1 MKNEEKSEK
10 HAENLKEKKEKKEKI
25 VKDKNLK
32 KGKKNKIIIICI
44 TIFVILIF
52 GMISYF
58 LYWKF
63 GPKFKD
69 VNVELG
75 TQEITLDQFL
85 AKESYKDKSKFIT
98 DISTLDLSK
107 LGSYE
112 IELEYDDL
120 TQKVTLNVVD
130 TTPPEVE
137 FKDIS
142 KYLDYEIKA
151 DDFIKSKKDLSEMTT
166 SVINPPEINGIGTYQ
181 VNVEVK
187 DSSNN
192 TTNKI
197 CNLEITRV
205 VKEFTLELG
214 EKLKKE
220 NILLNI
226 KEDEDTIDQKD
237 IDKINKSDV
246 GEYELVSDFDGTKE
260 TIKIIIKDT
269 KAPELKLRE
278 VTIYSDEKI
287 DSVDDFIS
295 SVKDA
300 SDDITTNLKTEIDY
314 SKIGEQ
320 EIVIEAK
327 DKYGNKTEKK
337 TTLTIKEDNEGPVF
351 YGLDTLYVSK
361 HSSVNYKSGVSAIDD
376 RDGSVSFSVNSN
388 SVDVDSAG
396 TYYAKYTAKDEKGNT
411 TTRNRVIVVEHDQED
426 TDNKFNSFYNKYLAG
441 KSVSG
446 IVSAVR
452 NQISYDS
459 SWGGDDPVWY
469 GLTNYSGNC
478 YVHALLV
485 KKALDR
491 QGIEN
496 QLIYTTDKTHYWN
509 LVKSGGVWRHY
520 DATPTA
526 HIAGPATDEEKANS
540 SAMNGRKWPSSFP
553 KAE

>member
-1 MKNEEKSEK
+1 MKNEEKFEK

-25 VKDKNLK
+25 VNDKNLK

-112 IELEYDDL
+112 IELEYDGL

-278 VTIYSDEKI
+278 VTIYSDEKL
-287 DSVDDFIS
+287 DGVDDFIS

-300 SDDITTNLKTEIDY
+300 SDDITTTLKTEIDY

>member
-1 MKNEEKSEK
+1 MKNEEKFEK

-112 IELEYDDL
+112 IELEYDGL

-278 VTIYSDEKI
+278 VTIYSDEKL
-287 DSVDDFIS
+287 DGVDDFIS

-300 SDDITTNLKTEIDY
+300 SDDITTTLKTEIDY

-337 TTLTIKEDNEGPVF
+337 TTLTIKEDTEGPIF

-388 SVDVDSAG
+388 GVDVDSAG
-396 TYYAKYTAKDEKGNT
+396 TYYAKYTAKDEKGNS

-459 SWGGDDPVWY
+459 SWGGNDPVWY